1 MKYWREIRRNQPTWK
16 VNELLTHAVMFDSL
30 IVAYVQFVIM
40 LIKLQKV
47 LNQELQH
54 LYSKATTMLLEWTVP

>member
-1 MKYWREIRRNQPTWK
+1 

-54 LYSKATTMLLEWTVP
+54 LYSKATTMLLE